1 MQKRSLFSIPL
12 AFLVASFLPAGCFG
26 QTTSLPRF
34 GVGVTAGTLGAGIEA
49 ATAVTKKSNVRF
61 GYNYFSY
68 SGNTSKDNIAYDG
81 KLRLESAELL
91 YDQYIVSGLHISGG
105 LMMYDGNQ
113 GTATASVPGG
123 QTFSLNG
130 QQYYSDASDPV
141 HGTGAITSRKVA
153 PEVLIGFGNLLP
165 RSAHHFSVGFEV
177 GVAFQGSPNAK
188 LNLTGS
194 TCLSGASVGCLPI
207 SSNPL
212 VQTNVLGEQNKVN
225 NDLAPFKYYPVVRL
239 AFGYKF

>member
-1 MQKRSLFSIPL
+1 MLKQSVFSIPL
-12 AFLVASFLPAGCFG
+12 AFLVASLLPAGCFG

-68 SGNTSKDNIAYDG
+68 SGNTSRDNISYDG

-91 YDQYIVSGLHISGG
+91 YDQYIVSGFHVSGG

-165 RSAHHFSVGFEV
+165 RSTRHFSVGFEV

-188 LNLTGS
+188 INLVGS
-194 TCLSGASVGCLPI
+194 TCLSGATAACLPI
-207 SSNPL
+207 GSNPQ
-212 VQTNVLGEQNKVN
+212 VQANILGEQNKVN
-225 NDLAPFKYYPVVRL
+225 NDLGPFKYYPVVRL